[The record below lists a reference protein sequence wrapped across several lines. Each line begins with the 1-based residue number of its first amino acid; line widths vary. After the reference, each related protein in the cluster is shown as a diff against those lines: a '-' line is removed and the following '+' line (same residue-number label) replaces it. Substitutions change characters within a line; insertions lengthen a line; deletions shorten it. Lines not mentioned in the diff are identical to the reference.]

1 MEQAI
6 AEEMERLANLPLQQ
20 LRARYR
26 EVYGEEANSG
36 HRQHLV
42 RRIAWRLQVLAQGDL
57 TERAQQRA
65 REIARDA
72 DLKTQVPRGW
82 AAGAVVVASGER
94 RDRRLPAVGSVL
106 RRRYRER
113 TVEVQVLAEGF
124 EYEGRRYDSLS
135 AVARVITGTRW
146 NGLLFFGLTRRRKG
160 RLHAAG

>member
-1 MEQAI
+1 MELWATTKTGGRAAVEQAI
-6 AEEMERLANLPLQQ
+6 AEEMERLANMPLPQ

-72 DLKTQVPRGW
+72 DLKTQVPRGG
-82 AAGAVVVASGER
+82 AAGAVVGASGER
-94 RDRRLPAVGSVL
+94 RDRRLPVVGSVL
-106 RRRYRER
+106 R
-113 TVEVQVLAEGF
+113 G
-124 EYEGRRYDSLS
+124 
-135 AVARVITGTRW
+135 VA
-146 NGLLFFGLTRRRKG
+146 
-160 RLHAAG
+160 